1 MEAGSPN
8 SLPFHYE
15 IGDLTTPKS
24 FLELVCPTNA
34 CFSFHNLLL
43 IFVHFHCQSF
53 LKEGPLIGAG
63 VWKRIE
69 SFKS

>member
-24 FLELVCPTNA
+24 FLEISVP
-34 CFSFHNLLL
+34 H
-43 IFVHFHCQSF
+43 
-53 LKEGPLIGAG
+53 
-63 VWKRIE
+63 
-69 SFKS
+69 